1 MSLRVLGGCK
11 GWKDPGY
18 QETLRWGVRMG
29 VMATHGDAPS
39 NEAPSQEGV
48 SGGSSAVFTM
58 KEAADV
64 AGVSVSTLR
73 RRRAELE
80 GAGATITSAGWQ
92 VPMTALIAV
101 GLIHGEGFHTAPQ
114 ARPSTP
120 SAQSPDEAE
129 STGRLL
135 ERVRELETEVQEWR
149 RRAEVAEA
157 RAEERRRALD
167 ALQIANETER
177 IALRMLTGQSSHTP
191 QAPTAP
197 EPARARPAEEP
208 EASPGPT
215 TPVTSQEP
223 RRGFFSRIFS
233 A

>member
-1 MSLRVLGGCK
+1 
-11 GWKDPGY
+11 
-18 QETLRWGVRMG
+18 MG
-29 VMATHGDAPS
+29 VMTTRGDTPS
-39 NEAPSQEGV
+39 DKTPSQEGV

-73 RRRAELE
+73 RRRGELE
-80 GAGATITSAGWQ
+80 EAGATITSAGWQ

-101 GLIHGEGFHTAPQ
+101 GLIHGEGFHAAPP
-114 ARPSTP
+114 ARSSTP
-120 SAQSPDEAE
+120 SAQPSEGSE
-129 STGRLL
+129 NTGRLL
-135 ERVRELETEVQEWR
+135 ERVRELEAEVQEWR

-177 IALRMLTGQSSHTP
+177 MALRMLTGQSSHTT
-191 QAPTAP
+191 QVPTAP
-197 EPARARPAEEP
+197 EPAHRAPTAEP

-215 TPVTSQEP
+215 TSAPPQEP

>member
-1 MSLRVLGGCK
+1 MGFMNTRS
-11 GWKDPGY
+11 DIPIS
-18 QETLRWGVRMG
+18 ET
-29 VMATHGDAPS
+29 
-39 NEAPSQEGV
+39 PSQKRA
-48 SGGSSAVFTM
+48 SGGSSVVFTM
-58 KEAADV
+58 REAAHV

-73 RRRAELE
+73 RRRTELE
-80 GAGATITSAGWQ
+80 KAGAAITSTGWQ

-101 GLIHGEGFHTAPQ
+101 GLIQGEGFHTAPQ
-114 ARPSTP
+114 VRPSTSSVQA
-120 SAQSPDEAE
+120 SAEAE
-129 STGRLL
+129 NTGRLL
-135 ERVRELETEVQEWR
+135 ERVSELEAEVQEWR

-177 IALRMLTGQSSHTP
+177 MALRMLTGQSTHTP

-197 EPARARPAEEP
+197 EPAHRAPTTEP

-215 TPVTSQEP
+215 TPATPQEP

>member
-1 MSLRVLGGCK
+1 MTT
-11 GWKDPGY
+11 Y
-18 QETLRWGVRMG
+18 
-29 VMATHGDAPS
+29 GDTP
-39 NEAPSQEGV
+39 NNKVPNQGGV

-120 SAQSPDEAE
+120 SAQSPDEAK

-135 ERVRELETEVQEWR
+135 ERVRELEAEVQEWR

-215 TPVTSQEP
+215 TPAPPQEP

>member
-1 MSLRVLGGCK
+1 MTTYDDTPNNKV
-11 GWKDPGY
+11 
-18 QETLRWGVRMG
+18 
-29 VMATHGDAPS
+29 
-39 NEAPSQEGV
+39 PSQGGV

-80 GAGATITSAGWQ
+80 GAGAIITSAGWQ

-101 GLIHGEGFHTAPQ
+101 GLIHGEGFRPAPQ

-120 SAQSPDEAE
+120 SAQTPDEAE

-135 ERVRELETEVQEWR
+135 ERVRELEAEVQEWR

-177 IALRMLTGQSSHTP
+177 MALRMLTGQSSHTP

-197 EPARARPAEEP
+197 EPAHRAPAAEP